1 MKPTSAQLKQVELMQ
16 LANIRR
22 KQDRGKVLTPKE
34 HEILDRHKKKTNQKN
49 FVQTWD
55 ELADQLGVSR
65 VGLHQIRT
73 RFRLSRDLPRDRA
86 NTRKDVFAWRKFFF
100 EHKLWG
106 DIETIDNGA
115 NSEGPNKAHWDR
127 ERAKVDFETALFRLG
142 IEQGKHVELDE
153 ICSAI
158 GQMLAGFRT
167 AINMLP
173 GSAARWLIGLKDFHE
188 IKERLESEVDGV
200 LQALG
205 RCKYV
210 GDVAAK
216 AAKKVFP
223 DKKQKERDELC
234 QLVNQ
239 IFMEIGREALK
250 DLMQRDYEK

>member
-1 MKPTSAQLKQVELMQ
+1 MKLTAEQLKQLELTQ
-16 LANIRR
+16 LANVLR
-22 KQDRGKVLTPKE
+22 KQDRGKILTRRE
-34 HEILDRHKKKTNQKN
+34 HEILARHKKSKQKN

-65 VGLHQIRT
+65 LGLEKIRK
-73 RFRLSRDLPRDRA
+73 RLRLTGDLPRDRA
-86 NTRKDVFAWRKFFF
+86 DRRKEVNAWRKFFF
-100 EHKLWG
+100 DHKLWG
-106 DIETIDNGA
+106 EVETVDSING
-115 NSEGPNKAHWDR
+115 NSPNKAHWDR

-142 IEQGKHVELDE
+142 IEQGKHVELDD
-153 ICSAI
+153 ICAAV

-216 AAKKVFP
+216 AAKKAFP

-234 QLVNQ
+234 ELVNQ

-250 DLMQRDYEK
+250 DLMQRDYE